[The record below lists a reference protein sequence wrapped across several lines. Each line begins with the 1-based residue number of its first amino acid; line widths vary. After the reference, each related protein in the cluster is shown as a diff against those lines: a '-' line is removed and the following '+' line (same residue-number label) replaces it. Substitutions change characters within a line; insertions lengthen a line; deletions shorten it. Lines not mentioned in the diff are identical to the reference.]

1 MSMTLQHSRITT
13 NLRERELS
21 PSLDA
26 PYSLASYSFRD
37 RQPASIRPNTAVPSS
52 PLSLSERVVA
62 FLEGPWAPSKE
73 DLPAQKTPEDSGN
86 SAAPFRKPWHNE
98 RERIDAKKGLKA
110 ISSSCVRACL
120 TRWTS
125 LYEYS
130 VSLRPEHTHLSGMR
144 ILHLSDIHL
153 LENYSKPTEELEAIT
168 AYVKS
173 LSTPLDLCVLT
184 GDLIT
189 KNPNDIS
196 PRALRSLQELNSYC
210 QHSFFVPGNHDYHG
224 HDIEFITSSVERV
237 GFYDINNSVVELR
250 RRNTPFTITGVDDA
264 YFGAPKPPE
273 NLPADQF
280 NMVLTHN
287 LDAIRANFPESV
299 DLILS
304 GHTHWGECCLFNG
317 TRLMKLWGYSDNVN
331 NHTQGWDF
339 LSERTLSY
347 VHPGLARYYVPYRGL
362 RHPPGFTIIHFR

>member
-1 MSMTLQHSRITT
+1 MSMTLEHSPITT
-13 NLRERELS
+13 NLREKELS
-21 PSLDA
+21 PSLD
-26 PYSLASYSFRD
+26 PPHSLASYSFGD
-37 RQPASIRPNTAVPSS
+37 IRPTSISTKTAVPSS

-73 DLPAQKTPEDSGN
+73 NLPDQRTPEECGN
-86 SAAPFRKPWHNE
+86 SAAPFRKAWHNE
-98 RERIDAKKGLKA
+98 RLRHATKRELKA
-110 ISSSCVRACL
+110 ITSSCVRTSL
-120 TRWTS
+120 TPWTS

-130 VSLRPEHTHLSGMR
+130 VSLKPEHAHLSGMR

-168 AYVKS
+168 TYVKS
-173 LSTPLDLCVLT
+173 LSTPFDLCVLT

-189 KNPNDIS
+189 KTPNDIS
-196 PRALRSLQELNSYC
+196 PGAIKSLKELTSCC
-210 QHSFFVPGNHDYHG
+210 QHSSFVPGNHDYHG
-224 HDIEFITSSVERV
+224 HDIEFINSTVERV

-250 RRNTPFTITGVDDA
+250 RRNDPFTIIGVDDA
-264 YFGAPKPPE
+264 YFGTPKAPDE
-273 NLPADQF
+273 LPDDQF

-287 LDAIRANFPESV
+287 LDAIRANFPQSV

-317 TRLMKLWGYSDNVN
+317 ARLMKLWGYSDNVN
-331 NHTQGWDF
+331 NHTQGWDY

-362 RHPPGFTIIHFR
+362 RHPPGFTIINLR